1 MGADDLVALEMM
13 LNRFNRLM
21 GEILRGT
28 TARNAFQP
36 WEVAILLDLEDCQ
49 LDRRRRTEILRQY
62 KKAVDRQMQTGPGPP
77 MKLSEFLEIRACRRQ
92 AAGIRNAPA
101 PMAEPPSAPLCD
113 TGR

>member
-13 LNRFNRLM
+13 LNRFNRLLS
-21 GEILRGT
+21 EILRGT
-28 TARNAFQP
+28 IARNAFQP

-77 MKLSEFLEIRACRRQ
+77 MKLSKFLEIRARRRE
-92 AAGIRNAPA
+92 ATGLRNAPA
-101 PMAEPPSAPLCD
+101 PTVEPPSARLCD